1 MFFGEGAA
9 THIVTY
15 HTSRGRPPSLP
26 LRGDWFRTL
35 VELSHAC
42 FFYLVLIYPLLK
54 EKNEFK
60 KRKKTVKISLGLEEK
75 KWRSLW
81 RRKIDKP
88 SKPRL
93 FGLPL
98 FTKFVVTHGFH
109 MTLGV
114 GASRQGWRSVC
125 PGCGS
130 SSGPLLLTHTAP
142 LALNP
147 RQVLL
152 RTPSLFLSC
161 SLALS
166 GFVCQSFKVEQS
178 AKQPTR
184 STRCLIQPYTE
195 TRASLLLDLPHTPPA
210 RQATVAQSASRT

>member
-1 MFFGEGAA
+1 MGGASTCQPSRKWAVFFGEGAA

-42 FFYLVLIYPLLK
+42 FFFLVLIYPLLK

-125 PGCGS
+125 PGWCS
-130 SSGPLLLTHTAP
+130 SSGPLLLTHSSSGVEPSPSLVADALSLSLSFARSLRVCVSVIQGRTISEAANP
-142 LALNP
+142 LNP
-147 RQVLL
+147 LPDPAVHGN
-152 RTPSLFLSC
+152 PS
-161 SLALS
+161 
-166 GFVCQSFKVEQS
+166 
-178 AKQPTR
+178 
-184 STRCLIQPYTE
+184 
-195 TRASLLLDLPHTPPA
+195 
-210 RQATVAQSASRT
+210 